1 MNFRKDNQVRK
12 PKEVAIRTI
21 ILIGVFQ
28 AATGRDKQEL
38 VNLLRSKNYYKCS
51 SEQEKNFLK
60 LPQEA
65 SRYIAT
71 QLSWR
76 IEGAYILLW
85 TLGYIDFKTLP
96 KTQKNLEV
104 IEPFFKNDR
113 FYEEVP
119 TENAQLR
126 NKKNIFDLY
135 ETITELHREIKQAK
149 KCEKEIPHD
158 YHPSL
163 VYEWH
168 YALEWL
174 RCPKIKWDH
183 INKRI

>member
-1 MNFRKDNQVRK
+1 MNFRKDNQIRE
-12 PKEVAIRTI
+12 PKKVAIRTI
-21 ILIGVFQ
+21 ILIGIFQ
-28 AATGRDKQEL
+28 AATGREKQDIIDL
-38 VNLLRSKNYYKCS
+38 FRAKNYYKHT
-51 SEQEKNFLK
+51 SEQERNFLR
-60 LPQEA
+60 LPNEA
-65 SRYIAT
+65 SRYIAS

-85 TLGYIDFKTLP
+85 TLGYFDFKTLP
-96 KTQKNLEV
+96 KTQKNLET
-104 IEPFFKNDR
+104 IKPLFKDDH
-113 FYEEVP
+113 FYKQIP
-119 TENAQLR
+119 AENAQLR
-126 NKKNIFDLY
+126 DKSVIFDLY

-149 KCEKEIPHD
+149 KCEIEIPYD

-174 RCPKIKWDH
+174 LSQKIKWDH